1 MSDPCFSSPDLISVE
16 QAIGFLLEKAAP
28 VSSSEQVDLKQA
40 AGRVLAADV
49 ISVVSVPPNDNSAM
63 DGYVVR
69 YSDLNQD
76 GESVLPV
83 SQRIPAGSNPVPL
96 EAGTAARIFT
106 GAPIPGGADTV
117 IMQEQCQQQGNDIV
131 ITGNIKQGDHIRRAG
146 EDINKDDV
154 VLATGRQLLPQDLGL
169 TASVGCS
176 QLCVFKKMRVAIFS
190 TGDELLEPG
199 DEPQPGKIYNSN
211 RYTLNALLENTG
223 CEVIDLGVVEDTL
236 DATTAA
242 MRKASEQADL
252 VMTTGGVS
260 VGEEDYVR
268 AALEQTGSVN
278 MWRVAMKPGKP
289 FVFGYVDKTP
299 FIGLPGNPVSVF
311 VTFLLFA
318 KPWILKSQGMT
329 DVLPI
334 SMKVK
339 AGFDW
344 NKKAPRREYARA
356 QLETAEDGTVIARL
370 YRSQSSG
377 VLTSTSWAHGLVVLK
392 ENQSVSEGDQ
402 VDFYSFKD
410 LLG

>member
-16 QAIGFLLEKAAP
+16 QAIGFLLDKASPAIEKEVLP
-28 VSSSEQVDLKQA
+28 LRQA
-40 AGRVLAADV
+40 LGRVLAND
-49 ISVVSVPPNDNSAM
+49 VVSAIMVPPNDNTAM

-69 YSDLNQD
+69 YQDLNQD
-76 GESVLPV
+76 GETVLPI

-106 GAPIPGGADTV
+106 GAPIPDGADTV
-117 IMQEQCQQQGNDIV
+117 IMQEQCQQKGDDIV

-146 EDINKDDV
+146 EDINKADV
-154 VLATGRQLLPQDLGL
+154 VLAAGRKLLPQDLGL
-169 TASVGCS
+169 AASVGCS
-176 QLCVFKKMRVAIFS
+176 QLEVFNKIRVAIFS

-211 RYTLNALLENTG
+211 RYTLNALLESTA
-223 CEVIDLGVVEDTL
+223 CEVIDLGVVKDTL

-242 MRKASEQADL
+242 MRKAAEQADL

-318 KPWILKSQGMT
+318 KPWIQKSQGMT

-334 SMKVK
+334 ATKAK

-344 NKKAPRREYARA
+344 NKKGPRREYTRA
-356 QLETAEDGTVIARL
+356 QLEAAEDGMPIARL

-377 VLTSTSWAHGLVVLK
+377 VLTSTSWAHGLVVIK
-392 ENQSVSEGDQ
+392 ENQSVSEGDL
-402 VDFYSFKD
+402 VDYYSFKG